1 MSRRRSTNPSSKAFQ
16 FLDLGLRHLSRDDSG
31 RAGEAPE
38 RIPLLRIFQ
47 TGYSLGLEL
56 KYRAEAV
63 IRKGEWYRDILRR
76 EEVLDSPFK
85 ETIQG
90 LFFKRPHLL

>member
-1 MSRRRSTNPSSKAFQ
+1 MGPAVEI
-16 FLDLGLRHLSRDDSG
+16 LS
-31 RAGEAPE
+31 

-63 IRKGEWYRDILRR
+63 IRKGEWYRDILQR

-85 ETIQG
+85 ETIRG
-90 LFFKRPHLL
+90 LLFKRPLYYDRPGRRELPSFPGLKGT